1 MPGLGKQHH
10 INLEGQ
16 RTGSV
21 LQKAMAAQAEI
32 HFGRRPGER
41 WRERGR
47 FNQPLFTTNRARPS
61 APRTSHHFPPHCYSR
76 LRDPKPSFQLET
88 WETHSFGPVT
98 CFVTRMPQEEEGETT
113 RLERKFSSMFPL
125 STPLSAP
132 QKSNYS

>member
-1 MPGLGKQHH
+1 MPGLGKHHH
-10 INLEGQ
+10 INLEGR

-61 APRTSHHFPPHCYSR
+61 APRTSHHF
-76 LRDPKPSFQLET
+76 LLAAT
-88 WETHSFGPVT
+88 PVSG
-98 CFVTRMPQEEEGETT
+98 TR
-113 RLERKFSSMFPL
+113 SPL
-125 STPLSAP
+125 SSWKRGKHTALA
-132 QKSNYS
+132 Q